1 MPEPS
6 LILTLA
12 LAASLFALWRQK
24 RRHAAW
30 IRQLTM
36 ALGLKHSES
45 HRLVEEAT
53 AARVAADQLP
63 RERGHHEFF
72 ESILNE
78 IRQGVVIVDEEMRI
92 RFANKPLASI
102 LQRPSIQNGRTLIE
116 ELRDHQLTDL
126 VQQAVRE
133 QRRVVRQVQMLS
145 ADSAVAANLSGRHFL
160 IEAAP
165 LHSRNVGAAWLMV
178 QDVTESALTEQIRK
192 DFIAN
197 ASHELRTP
205 LSIIN
210 GYIETLQDGYV
221 QSGPAL
227 KRCLDTMEKHGKRI
241 ARLIEDMLAISRL
254 EDSTAPLN
262 CEAFEV
268 RQCVQDAIDH
278 LATMVEG
285 RDTRF
290 VLEFPAH
297 NGHITG
303 DRFYWDQIFT
313 NLIENALK
321 ENPQTGLVVTIS
333 GFWSNRQCILKV
345 SDNGVGISA
354 HDLPFIFKRFFRG
367 DRHHSSAVKGTGL
380 GLSIVKRAVEAHGG
394 TITATSQPGIETA
407 FTMTI
412 PVKCENGCD

>member
-1 MPEPS
+1 MSGLS
-6 LILTLA
+6 LILAIA
-12 LAASLFALWRQK
+12 LAASLIALWRQK
-24 RRHAAW
+24 RLHSDW
-30 IRQLTM
+30 ITKLIM
-36 ALGLKHSES
+36 AIGLKHTEA
-45 HRLVEEAT
+45 HRLIEEVT

-63 RERGHHEFF
+63 RERGLHEFF
-72 ESILNE
+72 EAILNE
-78 IRQGVVIVDEEMRI
+78 IRQGVVIVDEDMRI
-92 RFANKPLASI
+92 RFANKPLAVI
-102 LQRPSIQNGRTLIE
+102 LQRPAVQTGRTLIE
-116 ELRDHQLTDL
+116 EMRDHQLTDI
-126 VQQAVRE
+126 VQLALKE

-145 ADSAVAANLSGRHFL
+145 ADPSGAANLSGRYFM

-210 GYIETLQDGYV
+210 GYIETLQEGV
-221 QSGPAL
+221 LQSGPAF
-227 KRCLDTMEKHGKRI
+227 KRCLDTMDKHGKRI

-254 EDSTAPLN
+254 EDSSAPLN

-278 LATMVEG
+278 LAPMVEG
-285 RDTRF
+285 RDARF
-290 VLEFPAH
+290 ELHFPAQ

-321 ENPQTGLVVTIS
+321 ENPQPGLVITVS
-333 GFWSNRQCILKV
+333 GFWNDRQCILKV

-394 TITATSQPGIETA
+394 TISATSQPGIETT

-412 PVKCENGCD
+412 PVKCEHGCD